1 MSEDLKM
8 ENLLPLSPELSSR
21 INQNARL
28 MQSPQETFFDLH
40 HREGSRLPFSQMRV
54 CKPRLIILAH
64 GGI

>member
-28 MQSPQETFFDLH
+28 MQSPQETFSTF
-40 HREGSRLPFSQMRV
+40 
-54 CKPRLIILAH
+54 IIAKAH
-64 GGI
+64 AYRFHKCEFASPD

>member
-40 HREGSRLPFSQMRV
+40 HREGSRLPFSQM
-54 CKPRLIILAH
+54 
-64 GGI
+64 